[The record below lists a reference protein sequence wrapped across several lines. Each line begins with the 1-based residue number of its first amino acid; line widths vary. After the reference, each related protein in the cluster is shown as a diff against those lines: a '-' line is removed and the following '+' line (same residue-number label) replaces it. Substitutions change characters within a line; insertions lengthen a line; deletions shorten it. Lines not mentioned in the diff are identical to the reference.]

1 MFPNV
6 LNMIHSYIKFMHET
20 KIIIF
25 ETKIIVHLNRNYF
38 LYDMK
43 FKPGKL
49 FLRIEFFKC

>member
-6 LNMIHSYIKFMHET
+6 LNMIHSYIKFIHET

-25 ETKIIVHLNRNYF
+25 ESKIIVHLNRNYF
-38 LYDMK
+38 LYHMK